1 MTSEPALATL
11 PPDAPPGVP
20 AHLDEQLCFALY
32 AASRAMTRLYRTVL
46 TDLDL
51 TYPQY
56 LVLVVL
62 WERDDVT
69 VSALGDRL
77 MLDSGTLSPLLTR
90 LEGAGL
96 VARRRSERDHRAVHV
111 ALTAAGSALRTR
123 AATISPQMN
132 CASGLDP
139 VDGDRLRAELHD
151 LARRLV
157 EALPEG

>member
-1 MTSEPALATL
+1 MTSEPALDTL
-11 PPDAPPGVP
+11 SPDAPGEP
-20 AHLDEQLCFALY
+20 AHLDDQLCFALY

-46 TDLDL
+46 TELDL

-56 LVLVVL
+56 LVLLLL

-96 VARRRSERDHRAVHV
+96 VVRRRSERDHRAVHV
-111 ALTAAGSALRTR
+111 ALTEDGLALRAR
-123 AATISPQMN
+123 AASVTPHMN

-139 VDGDRLRAELHD
+139 ADGDRLRGELHE

-157 EALPEG
+157 QALPES